1 MLSENIVA
9 CLLPGTSFG
18 GCLVS
23 RSRFS
28 AEILPGFFAECRK
41 LFVLAGLSSVF
52 VSNGASWKIMLLFI
66 GINSAITS
74 CFSDLSEYRKRFQ
87 NDAVRGC
94 RHDLDAVV
102 IPDQGIF

>member
-18 GCLVS
+18 ECLVS

-41 LFVLAGLSSVF
+41 LFALAGFSSVF

-74 CFSDLSEYRKRFQ
+74 CFSDLTEHGESPSTSARSEFVHYLYYLLPE
-87 NDAVRGC
+87 C
-94 RHDLDAVV
+94 
-102 IPDQGIF
+102 

>member
-41 LFVLAGLSSVF
+41 LFVLAGFSSVF

-74 CFSDLSEYRKRFQ
+74 CFSRISLSHLTTEDEIKAFLQAFDVCYRELT
-87 NDAVRGC
+87 AV
-94 RHDLDAVV
+94 H
-102 IPDQGIF
+102 

>member
-28 AEILPGFFAECRK
+28 AEILPGFFAKCRK
-41 LFVLAGLSSVF
+41 LFVLAGFSSVF

-74 CFSDLSEYRKRFQ
+74 CFSDLTEHGVSPSTSVCSEFVHYLYYLLPE
-87 NDAVRGC
+87 C
-94 RHDLDAVV
+94 
-102 IPDQGIF
+102 